1 MTTNSTTK
9 DSPADDISDDE
20 SLADEDEAD
29 QARRRS
35 LRLTNDKIRN
45 PGSLGANP
53 KKKLP
58 SKNAYPSLQITKEE
72 SDTSKGKHTKEWI
85 ARDHDVTPTAP
96 TEDDETDPDAK
107 PPNYDQ
113 SVLQHQRAGQQR
125 SYVHFGHNI
134 VQDVQPPMMAT
145 NGMWYPPTNVLQYP
159 HQATGHI
166 QLSKEWIEEQKENTR
181 QMLEVRG
188 IPPSVWDYYIEAP
201 KDWASDDV
209 DTIGVHNG
217 VGNILMSQRSVRPWW
232 VQDSSLG
239 KMVELKN
246 SFTKV
251 VQAIE
256 EVDRFIG
263 EDMPEDSQLNSEY
276 NRAEK
281 RANKLHDRL
290 QDACNELSTALV
302 TPDHSFGYEFYDYIS
317 EFVEETRDN
326 DKARKRVAEMK
337 SRLSTG
343 GIVTHQTNI
352 STEQI
357 KSQLP
362 TFNGESSLSILDA
375 VDTWKSILNNAG
387 VHRQIWGHIILER
400 IKKPALSSIPPTTK
414 RGQLFDDICEILS
427 QAYGGAI
434 EVGHNIMDTHLKIGK
449 IPDPGSH
456 PEACLQIY

>member
-1 MTTNSTTK
+1 MRTMNVNEWLTNEKVQDILERIQAVTKKGRNSGAEATRAIGDTINDAQMGMDQAFIAGTLATPAGVARK
-9 DSPADDISDDE
+9 DSLEHAQEISDKDV
-20 SLADEDEAD
+20 SLAAAKARTYLKQATDKAKALAEDDFKQVRHWLETDEDTLIITTDFLRKIRIEAK
-29 QARRRS
+29 RS

-72 SDTSKGKHTKEWI
+72 PDTFKGKHTKEWI
-85 ARDHDVTPTAP
+85 GRDHDVMPTAP
-96 TEDDETDPDAK
+96 TEDDEADPDAK
-107 PPNYDQ
+107 PPNYE
-113 SVLQHQRAGQQR
+113 SVQQRVGQQR
-125 SYVHFGHNI
+125 SYVHFGNNI
-134 VQDVQPPMMAT
+134 IHDMQPPMMAT
-145 NGMWYPPTNVLQYP
+145 NGMWYPPANTLQYP
-159 HQATGHI
+159 PQATGHI
-166 QLSKEWIEEQKENTR
+166 HMSKEWIEEQKENTR

-188 IPPSVWDYYIEAP
+188 VPPSVWDYYIEAP

-217 VGNILMSQRSVRPWW
+217 VRNILMSQRSVRPWW

-251 VQAIE
+251 VQALE

-337 SRLSTG
+337 SRL
-343 GIVTHQTNI
+343 
-352 STEQI
+352 
-357 KSQLP
+357 P
-362 TFNGESSLSILDA
+362 
-375 VDTWKSILNNAG
+375 
-387 VHRQIWGHIILER
+387 LE
-400 IKKPALSSIPPTTK
+400 ALSPIRQT
-414 RGQLFDDICEILS
+414 S
-427 QAYGGAI
+427 QQ
-434 EVGHNIMDTHLKIGK
+434 NK
-449 IPDPGSH
+449 
-456 PEACLQIY
+456 